1 MAGGSDAPHLIDIHG
16 CALRVELA
24 EVLPIIPNAASQL
37 HHTLPCQESALLF
50 PQQSNPTSRSASFF
64 TRVCELWPGFRLQG
78 QHNACIPSPEEAVPT
93 ASGFTWQQSTGYT
106 LRSGERCSL
115 PARALRRVVF
125 PEPGGPSSRVIL
137 PCRPADTPSGGG
149 AAAGR
154 KGVCPAAD
162 TKRPGIGLACQLN
175 GLSSRT

>member
-1 MAGGSDAPHLIDIHG
+1 MLPVNCTTRFLVRSQPCFSPHSPTPPFG
-16 CALRVELA
+16 
-24 EVLPIIPNAASQL
+24 L
-37 HHTLPCQESALLF
+37 HHSSHVCVSFGQASVCKVSTMHAYPLR
-50 PQQSNPTSRSASFF
+50 QQ
-64 TRVCELWPGFRLQG
+64 
-78 QHNACIPSPEEAVPT
+78 AVPT
-93 ASGFTWQQSTGYT
+93 ASGFTWQQCTGHT

-149 AAAGR
+149 AAAGC

-162 TKRPGIGLACQLN
+162 TKRPGTGLACQLN
-175 GLSSRT
+175 GLSSHT